1 MVLLYSLGFNADLLS
16 EEYCVYGTLDNCAE
30 SLLYMPVLQ
39 QIWWCY
45 ENGWPFSL
53 LKMLLSAVILASYKY
68 RVCCVVL
75 SAVFSCKAL
84 QFELLGM

>member
-1 MVLLYSLGFNADLLS
+1 MFLLYLLGFNADLLS

-30 SLLYMPVLQ
+30 SLLRMPVLQ
-39 QIWWCY
+39 QISWCY
-45 ENGWPFSL
+45 ENEWLPSV
-53 LKMLLSAVILASYKY
+53 LKMLLPAVILATYKH
-68 RVCCVVL
+68 RGCCVVL